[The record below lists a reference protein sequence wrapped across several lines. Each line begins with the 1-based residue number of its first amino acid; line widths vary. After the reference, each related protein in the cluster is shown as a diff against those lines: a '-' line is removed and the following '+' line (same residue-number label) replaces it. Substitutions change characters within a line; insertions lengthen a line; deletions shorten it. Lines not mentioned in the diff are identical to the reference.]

1 MQSFVTLLMG
11 YIIISLIQR
20 YRSIRCGNVLDFCMG
35 SGSTGIAC
43 QNTNRNFVGIEIDE
57 NYYNIAKERIY
68 GRK

>member
-1 MQSFVTLLMG
+1 MCWIFV
-11 YIIISLIQR
+11 
-20 YRSIRCGNVLDFCMG
+20 MG

-68 GRK
+68 DGK